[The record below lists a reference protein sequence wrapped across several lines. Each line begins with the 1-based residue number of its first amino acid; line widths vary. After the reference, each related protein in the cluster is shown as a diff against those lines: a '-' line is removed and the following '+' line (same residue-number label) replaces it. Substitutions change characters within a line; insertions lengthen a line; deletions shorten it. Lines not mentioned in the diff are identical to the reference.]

1 MMIDLNQRTVVFIIP
16 NHKLEGA
23 QNFFRRIFSQ
33 IQANKK
39 FLIVEEDSTF
49 LKNLL
54 LISSL
59 EKAKNL
65 TLFTTVNSNKLGL
78 LFKISHPSS
87 RLVMRLG
94 NTISLEISKHS
105 LKYFYHRLFYLVS
118 IFFCQKFIFQSD
130 IMKKDFI
137 VFFKFKD
144 SSKFIVIHNG
154 VSSPDFNQKPEFLL
168 PNNKKVNFLLVGSF
182 KRQKGYDIF
191 LSSIKSLDQAIKDR
205 AHFHICGDGA
215 EFQEFKKNVLQFK
228 LDSMISVYGHIS
240 PHTLYLQSDV
250 YILPSRFEGFS
261 NSLIEALSYGLPA
274 IVSDCPSANR
284 EVITQGFNGVFF
296 KNLSSADLL
305 KNILYMLENYQEF
318 NKNNIQLDTYER
330 FSLGSICKVY
340 QNLI

>member
-94 NTISLEISKHS
+94 NTISLEISKRS

-118 IFFCQKFIFQSD
+118 IFFCQNFIFQSNV
-130 IMKKDFI
+130 MKKDFI
-137 VFFKFKD
+137 DFFKFKD

-154 VSSPDFNQKPEFLL
+154 VNSPDFNQKPEFLL

-330 FSLGSICKVY
+330 FSLGSISKVY

>member
-118 IFFCQKFIFQSD
+118 IFFCQKFIFQSNL
-130 IMKKDFI
+130 MKKDFI
-137 VFFKFKD
+137 DFFKFKD

-154 VSSPDFNQKPEFLL
+154 VNSPDFNQKPEFLL

-191 LSSIKSLDQAIKDR
+191 LSSIKSLDHEIKDR
-205 AHFHICGDGA
+205 AHFHICGDGL
-215 EFQEFKKNVLQFK
+215 ELQEFKKNVSKFK
-228 LDSMISVYGHIS
+228 LNSMISVYGHIS

>member
-1 MMIDLNQRTVVFIIP
+1 M
-16 NHKLEGA
+16 
-23 QNFFRRIFSQ
+23 
-33 IQANKK
+33 
-39 FLIVEEDSTF
+39 
-49 LKNLL
+49 
-54 LISSL
+54 
-59 EKAKNL
+59 
-65 TLFTTVNSNKLGL
+65 
-78 LFKISHPSS
+78 
-87 RLVMRLG
+87 
-94 NTISLEISKHS
+94 
-105 LKYFYHRLFYLVS
+105 
-118 IFFCQKFIFQSD
+118 
-130 IMKKDFI
+130 
-137 VFFKFKD
+137 
-144 SSKFIVIHNG
+144 
-154 VSSPDFNQKPEFLL
+154 
-168 PNNKKVNFLLVGSF
+168 VGSF

>member
-94 NTISLEISKHS
+94 NTISLEISKRS

-118 IFFCQKFIFQSD
+118 IFFCQKFIFQSNV
-130 IMKKDFI
+130 MKKDFI
-137 VFFKFKD
+137 DFFKFKD

-154 VSSPDFNQKPEFLL
+154 VNSPDFNQKPEFLL

-330 FSLGSICKVY
+330 FSLGSSAKVY

>member
-94 NTISLEISKHS
+94 NTISLEISKRS

-118 IFFCQKFIFQSD
+118 IFFCQKFIFQSNV
-130 IMKKDFI
+130 MKKDFI
-137 VFFKFKD
+137 DFFKFKD

-154 VSSPDFNQKPEFLL
+154 VNSPDFNQKPEFLL

>member
-1 MMIDLNQRTVVFIIP
+1 MIDLNQRTVIFIIP
-16 NHKLEGA
+16 NHNTQGA
-23 QNFFRRIFSQ
+23 QNFFRRIFNQ

-39 FLIVEEDSTF
+39 FLIVEADSTF

-78 LFKISHPSS
+78 LFKIFHPSS

-130 IMKKDFI
+130 VMKKDFI
-137 VFFKFKD
+137 DFFKFKD

-191 LSSIKSLDQAIKDR
+191 LSSIKSLDHEIKDR
-205 AHFHICGDGA
+205 AHFHICGDGP
-215 EFQEFKKNVLQFK
+215 ELQEFKKNVLKFK
-228 LDSMISVYGHIS
+228 LNSVISVYGHIS
-240 PHTLYLQSDV
+240 PNTLYLQSDV

-284 EVITQGFNGVFF
+284 EVIIQGFNGVFF

-305 KNILYMLENYQEF
+305 KNTLYMIENYQDF

-330 FSLGSICKVY
+330 FSLGSSAKVY

>member
-94 NTISLEISKHS
+94 NTISLEISKRS

-118 IFFCQKFIFQSD
+118 IFFCQKFIFQSNV
-130 IMKKDFI
+130 MKKDFI
-137 VFFKFKD
+137 DFFKFKD

-154 VSSPDFNQKPEFLL
+154 VNSPDFNQKPEFLL

-330 FSLGSICKVY
+330 FSLGSISKVY

>member
-33 IQANKK
+33 IQVNKK
-39 FLIVEEDSTF
+39 FLIVEEDSSF

-118 IFFCQKFIFQSD
+118 IFFCQNFIFQSNV
-130 IMKKDFI
+130 MKKDFI
-137 VFFKFKD
+137 DFFKFKD

-154 VSSPDFNQKPEFLL
+154 VSSPDLNQKPEFLL

-215 EFQEFKKNVLQFK
+215 EFQEFQKNVLQFK

-305 KNILYMLENYQEF
+305 KNTLYMLENYQEF

-330 FSLGSICKVY
+330 FSLGSSAKVY